1 MYSLQ
6 YITLLAGNSLH
17 GASIIQYHS
26 GYDIKWSDSRKV
38 DCVDVFMYDIIL
50 IAGIANHSKP
60 QWLILNGQTVGELT
74 V

>member
-1 MYSLQ
+1 MILQ
-6 YITLLAGNSLH
+6 AGLIYLSFKITMDDAE
-17 GASIIQYHS
+17 
-26 GYDIKWSDSRKV
+26 WTDSRRV